1 VTEIAGRAIIVAA
14 VGVVSVAGVVFAATR
29 SGGGSGPDAAA
40 ADRWLPLASSPLMR
54 TEVTAAR
61 IGRRIYVIGGF
72 DESTGQTTSAVARYD
87 IARDAWTRVSPLPI
101 AVNHAT
107 ATSYRGKVYV
117 HGGFTD
123 LGGLDD
129 ATARLYSYNP
139 DRDRW
144 KRLADSEVPRAAHA
158 LGEIDGRL
166 LAAGGANSSSD
177 RLTSLEIYNVS
188 KRRWSSGPAL
198 SVGRNH
204 VAGAVREDRFYV
216 LGGRPGNL
224 DVVEVYEP
232 KRRRWSEAAPL
243 NTPRSG
249 FAAVVVRGRIVAFG
263 GEESGGTIAP
273 VELYHPDA
281 DRWTALPEMR
291 TPRHGLGGAARK
303 GRVFALEG
311 GPQPG
316 FAFSNAVEFL
326 DVPRNPAR

>member
-1 VTEIAGRAIIVAA
+1 
-14 VGVVSVAGVVFAATR
+14 
-29 SGGGSGPDAAA
+29 
-40 ADRWLPLASSPLMR
+40 
-54 TEVTAAR
+54 
-61 IGRRIYVIGGF
+61 VIGGF

-87 IARDAWTRVSPLPI
+87 IARNAWTRVSPLPI
-101 AVNHAT
+101 GVNHAT
-107 ATSYRGKVYV
+107 ATSHRGKVYV

-123 LGGLDD
+123 PDGLDD

-144 KRLADSEVPRAAHA
+144 KRLPDSDTPRAAHA

-188 KRRWSSGPAL
+188 KRRWRSGPAM

-204 VAGAVREDRFYV
+204 VAGAVRDDRFYV

-224 DVVEVYEP
+224 DVAEVYEP
-232 KRRRWSEAAPL
+232 KRRRWSEVVPL

-249 FAAVVVRGRIVAFG
+249 FAAAVVRGKIVAFG
-263 GEESGGTIAP
+263 GEESAGTIAP
-273 VELYHPDA
+273 VELYHPGS

-316 FAFSNAVEFL
+316 FAFSPVVEFL
-326 DVPRNPAR
+326 DIPRRPAP